1 MKFLALVGL
10 AATGSLLLVHTLDAP
25 LMAEA
30 ARIPLT
36 IMTLLLAVTTPVME
50 RWLRPVPGATP
61 GSHVRKVM
69 GMTTIKMFLMLGII
83 LAYLV
88 SGQPEPRIFGLASYL
103 IYLVFTS
110 ILVAESMRHSMPPTD
125 RR

>member
-10 AATGSLLLVHTLDAP
+10 AASGSLLLVHTLEAP
-25 LMAEA
+25 LMADG

-36 IMTLLLAVTTPVME
+36 IMTLLLALTTPLME
-50 RWLRPVPGATP
+50 RWLRPRPGATP

-103 IYLVFTS
+103 IYLAFTG
-110 ILVAESMRHSMPPTD
+110 ILVAETMRHSMPPTD